1 MKTRNAAIAAALLV
15 AFLASGTT
23 NAGVVINVY
32 QSGGNVVA
40 SASGSLDLTGLTD
53 LGSGYTFDPGITP
66 NDADVLTTAAGS
78 ESPFVA
84 GVEFYTGYSGPASLG
99 PGGPTGASSESG
111 DALGI
116 NVILNGTTPVL
127 VVPLGYA
134 SGTPLSAT
142 DTFDGTT
149 IAGMG
154 LTPGIYNYTW
164 GTGPG
169 QIFTIN
175 VAPEPSTLLL
185 GGMAVG
191 FGLIAAW
198 RRRRP

>member
-1 MKTRNAAIAAALLV
+1 MSK
-15 AFLASGTT
+15 
-23 NAGVVINVY
+23 
-32 QSGGNVVA
+32 
-40 SASGSLDLTGLTD
+40 
-53 LGSGYTFDPGITP
+53 
-66 NDADVLTTAAGS
+66 
-78 ESPFVA
+78 
-84 GVEFYTGYSGPASLG
+84 
-99 PGGPTGASSESG
+99 TGASSESG

-127 VVPLGYA
+127 VVPIGYT

-154 LTPGIYNYTW
+154 LTPGIYNDTW
-164 GTGPG
+164 GTGAG
-169 QIFTIN
+169 QVFTII

-185 GGMAVG
+185 GGIDVG

>member
-1 MKTRNAAIAAALLV
+1 
-15 AFLASGTT
+15 
-23 NAGVVINVY
+23 
-32 QSGGNVVA
+32 
-40 SASGSLDLTGLTD
+40 
-53 LGSGYTFDPGITP
+53 
-66 NDADVLTTAAGS
+66 
-78 ESPFVA
+78 
-84 GVEFYTGYSGPASLG
+84 
-99 PGGPTGASSESG
+99 
-111 DALGI
+111 
-116 NVILNGTTPVL
+116 
-127 VVPLGYA
+127 LGYA
-134 SGTPLSAT
+134 SGTSLSAT